1 MTRIVPWIT
10 REVTPSPTMQAH
22 NCEWSKEQYEP
33 YQDEVPCTSSLTE
46 INNRDKNKINQIIH
60 KQLIRDTQKKK
71 AKPIQE
77 KNEVAKKKMET
88 PPKTK
93 DNTSARTINSLSPC
107 QRQRTVFHRGFP
119 RCPHC
124 YDSITEIPDRDI

>member
-71 AKPIQE
+71 QSQSRK
-77 KNEVAKKKMET
+77 
-88 PPKTK
+88 
-93 DNTSARTINSLSPC
+93 RTRWQRRKWKLH
-107 QRQRTVFHRGFP
+107 QRQKTTPVLEPSILFHHANVRGLSSTEDFQDVHTVMA
-119 RCPHC
+119 
-124 YDSITEIPDRDI
+124 